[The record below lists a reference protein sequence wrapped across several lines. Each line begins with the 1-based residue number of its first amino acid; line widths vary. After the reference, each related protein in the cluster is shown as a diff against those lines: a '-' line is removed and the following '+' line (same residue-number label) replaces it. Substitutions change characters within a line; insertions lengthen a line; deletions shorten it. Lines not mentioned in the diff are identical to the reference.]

1 MVLFGLR
8 SPSGLLSCSSSIR
21 RLIGV
26 WIFRVIVTLLESARI
41 PAGKDLYRPSGA
53 YTLVEVMLE
62 RGSEH
67 TQVRD
72 EQLVRTMAEGDENAL
87 GALWDRHARPVY
99 SLAHRI
105 LRDPGWAEEVVQDVF
120 VRLWSDPRKY
130 DPSRGE
136 LRPWLLTVT
145 HHAAVD
151 GLRGR
156 RGTATNRETGPESL
170 EFMPFG
176 GEDPS
181 ESASNSLR
189 AESVRTALLELPSEQ
204 REVMEMVYFGGFTQ
218 RETAEKTGQPLGTV
232 KSRLRLGMQKLRS
245 LLTEIGP
252 SE

>member
-1 MVLFGLR
+1 M
-8 SPSGLLSCSSSIR
+8 
-21 RLIGV
+21 
-26 WIFRVIVTLLESARI
+26 
-41 PAGKDLYRPSGA
+41 
-53 YTLVEVMLE
+53 E

-87 GALWDRHARPVY
+87 GALWDRHARTVY

-189 AESVRTALLELPSEQ
+189 AESVRIALLELPSEQ